1 VTAGRPYNRAIATAQ
16 KLVTKLH
23 TAVYRITGGRV
34 GGRMVNSPVLLLLT
48 TGRKTGKRRST
59 PLLYLQDG
67 DDYAIVASNGGT
79 PKHPVWWLNLQ
90 ADPLAVAEIGGKKIR
105 VRTEEAEGEE
115 KQRLWERLVGMYPQY
130 DKYQRRTDREIPVVL
145 LRPVP

>member
-1 VTAGRPYNRAIATAQ
+1 MTAGRPYNRAIATAQ

>member
-1 VTAGRPYNRAIATAQ
+1 MTVGRPYNRAIATAQ